1 MLKKLFMN
9 NIIIIMKSLIN
20 NYLTDENRSFLKL
33 MIYFMYLFHF
43 KNEWR
48 QKNGLKY
55 LFDSNSIM
63 VRQPTFNDRIRIQDF
78 IMKMVRDIFLSQL
91 GLVEYSKSNS
101 DLSVK
106 ILLGVDSILISCPK
120 QFLLALNLL

>member
-55 LFDSNSIM
+55 LFDSNSIT